1 MGDKNYWISQQFS
14 LLIFLQFIQDITDK
28 SIKYIFLLSSIKLV
42 GEHFVWL
49 NKISL
54 FFQLEGIIFK
64 S

>member
-14 LLIFLQFIQDITDK
+14 LIIFLQFIQDITDK

-49 NKISL
+49 NTIYL
-54 FFQLEGIIFK
+54 FLQLEGIIFK